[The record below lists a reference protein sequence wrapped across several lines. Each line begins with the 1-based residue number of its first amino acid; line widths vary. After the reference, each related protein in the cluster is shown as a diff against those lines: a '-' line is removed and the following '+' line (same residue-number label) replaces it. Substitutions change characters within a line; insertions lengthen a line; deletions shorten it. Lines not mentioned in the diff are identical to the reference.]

1 MSRVIDALIAYRV
14 LKLLVTPFNKT
25 KAFELGIIDDKGKV
39 LIKSRNIENAEQ
51 RKSYTLLI
59 RFVFNLK
66 KLLAKIGVR
75 GPIGSTAAAAIAFF
89 KEQSGDQ
96 LSDTAGLDIERGVY
110 RYLKKEGFE
119 FELSENYGEPLT
131 EGTYKVK
138 HDIYNSE
145 GEVVINIDEEVYFK
159 ETTDIIMG
167 YDVFKHKD
175 IYLTTEDLYV
185 WYCKTKNKT
194 THISKTW

>member
-1 MSRVIDALIAYRV
+1 MSRVIDALVAYRV
-14 LKLLVTPFNKT
+14 IKLLVTPFNKT

-39 LIKSRNIENAEQ
+39 LKKSRDIKDPKERNA
-51 RKSYTLLI
+51 YTLLI

-66 KLLAKIGVR
+66 RLLGKVGVR
-75 GPIGSTAAAAIAFF
+75 GPLGSAAAAAIAFF
-89 KEQSGDQ
+89 KEESGDQ

-185 WYCKTKNKT
+185 
-194 THISKTW
+194 